1 MTLSLLLFGFLLG
14 LKHAVEA
21 DHVAAVAT
29 LASRASSLRDHVLLA
44 GCWGIGH
51 AVTIL
56 AFGVAIV
63 GLGLSLPAF
72 VTTGLEG
79 AVGVVLI
86 GLGADVLWRLHRQ
99 RVHFHVHRHV
109 DGRSHFHAHAHGGDA
124 SHDAAH
130 HDHRHVHAL
139 GLRAFAVGGLHGLA
153 GSAALVL
160 VAVPATR
167 SAAQALAYCGLFG
180 LGTILGMMT
189 LSLAISVPLRLSA
202 NGLGR
207 FQSRLESALGT
218 ATIALGTWI
227 AVRTLLTF

>member
-1 MTLSLLLFGFLLG
+1 MTVSLLLFGFLLG

-29 LASRASSLRDHVLLA
+29 LASRSSSLRDHVVLA
-44 GCWGIGH
+44 GYWGVGH

-56 AFGVAIV
+56 AFGAVIV
-63 GLGLSLPAF
+63 GLGLSLPAS
-72 VTTGLEG
+72 VTAGLEG

-86 GLGADVLWRLHRQ
+86 GLGVDVLRRLHRQ
-99 RVHFHVHRHV
+99 RVHFHVHRHA
-109 DGRSHFHAHAHGGDA
+109 DGRSHFHAHAHAGDGVHA
-124 SHDAAH
+124 AAH

-139 GLRAFAVGGLHGLA
+139 GLRALAVGGLHGLA

-160 VAVPATR
+160 VAVPVTR

-202 NGLGR
+202 HGLGR
-207 FQSRLESALGT
+207 FERGLEGLLGT
-218 ATIALGTWI
+218 ATIALGAWI
-227 AVRTLLTF
+227 AVRTLLAF